1 MSFLIKEIIISLL
14 FIFLIIIAIC
24 LLYKR
29 QKDFLFKLALIYCK
43 EAEEYFHS
51 QKGKNKLIYVVE
63 SIRKVLPW
71 WLDFLISEKALRTI
85 IEDALSY
92 LQSLFSSSKE
102 KQIAAVNEVLKL
114 TTKNYDL
121 DKSAKTVI
129 DTINSDGYVEG
140 YAEVKSNLHG
150 DHNVQAGIR
159 AGLKF

>member
-1 MSFLIKEIIISLL
+1 MKDIIISILIFVS
-14 FIFLIIIAIC
+14 FISLIV

-114 TTKNYDL
+114 TTENYDL

>member
-1 MSFLIKEIIISLL
+1 MKDIIISVLIFVS
-14 FIFLIIIAIC
+14 FISLIV
-24 LLYKR
+24 LLYKHK
-29 QKDFLFKLALIYCK
+29 KDFLFKLALTYCE

-51 QKGKNKLIYVVE
+51 QEGNNKLIYVVE

-114 TTKNYDL
+114 TTENYDL

-150 DHNVQAGIR
+150 NHNVQAGIR

>member
-1 MSFLIKEIIISLL
+1 MIKEIIISLL
-14 FIFLIIIAIC
+14 FIFLIVIAIC
-24 LLYKR
+24 LLYKHK
-29 QKDFLFKLALIYCK
+29 KDFLFKLALIYCNR
-43 EAEEYFHS
+43 AEEYFHS
-51 QKGKNKLIYVVE
+51 QEGNNKLIYVVE

-71 WLDFLISEKALRTI
+71 WLDFLVSEKALKSI
-85 IEDALSY
+85 IEDALTY
-92 LQSLFSSSKE
+92 LQNAFSSSKE

-114 TTKNYDL
+114 TTENYDL

>member
-1 MSFLIKEIIISLL
+1 MIKEIIISLL

>member
-1 MSFLIKEIIISLL
+1 MIKEIIISLL

-114 TTKNYDL
+114 TTENYDL